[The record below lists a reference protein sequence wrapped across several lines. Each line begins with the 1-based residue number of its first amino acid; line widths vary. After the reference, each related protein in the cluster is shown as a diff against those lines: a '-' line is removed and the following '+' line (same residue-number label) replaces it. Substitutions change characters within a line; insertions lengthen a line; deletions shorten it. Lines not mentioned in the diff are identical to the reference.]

1 MSTATKKM
9 NGTSKKQTSKKSG
22 SIAGNKPTKK
32 YSRNGI
38 EDIAFEMSEIEQA
51 QYKQNKATESDL
63 SEVVKDIKK
72 NLTHLT
78 LTDYEEKLDYAE
90 IKIIKNPKVLVIE
103 DGEITED
110 YEDIKLPDGNTYQC
124 YKSFGI
130 DFNVHTTRG
139 NGRSMKKGQK
149 LTKSCKS
156 YVLSAITKPNS
167 IIWNSTKFN
176 IICDS
181 KRLEIRED
189 GIYLILEG
197 DIQIRDGGN
206 RSVGLEMVK
215 QYIKKYNLKDVETV
229 LADMIQ
235 EFIVRERGT
244 FEDDMESAIACINQN
259 NSTPHK
265 DVERIRSLGALNDIP
280 LYCGK
285 YSNNVVIRE
294 AEITDDSTFVVDFL
308 EDAGCFDYF
317 RYFTEISEIYAKTKN
332 KSEKV
337 HNHCVKN
344 YMDTTLINKIEAACM
359 NGKFESETWFGF
371 LDGIGEELFELH
383 MFLNNEFLKMVQ
395 KKVES
400 GEFSESY
407 ITTICSNYEVGRKKL
422 NWTKGYRKY
431 VVTCLKPLLCKDS
444 SGNICFK
451 YSPVEALKNED
462 FLDDVLF
469 GIETATSID
478 NISDTHKSKSR
489 KASSSDYRNVKI
501 AQKLY
506 NEAKKSLR
514 RRLDIKF

>member
-1 MSTATKKM
+1 MATATKKM

-22 SIAGNKPTKK
+22 TIIGNAPTKK
-32 YSRNGI
+32 HSRNGI

-51 QYKQNKATESDL
+51 QYKQTKATESDL

-90 IKIIKNPKVLVIE
+90 IKIIKNLKVLVIE
-103 DGEITED
+103 DGEIIED

-176 IICDS
+176 IICDK

-229 LADMIQ
+229 IADMIQ
-235 EFIVRERGT
+235 
-244 FEDDMESAIACINQN
+244 
-259 NSTPHK
+259 
-265 DVERIRSLGALNDIP
+265 
-280 LYCGK
+280 
-285 YSNNVVIRE
+285 
-294 AEITDDSTFVVDFL
+294 
-308 EDAGCFDYF
+308 
-317 RYFTEISEIYAKTKN
+317 
-332 KSEKV
+332 
-337 HNHCVKN
+337 
-344 YMDTTLINKIEAACM
+344 
-359 NGKFESETWFGF
+359 
-371 LDGIGEELFELH
+371 
-383 MFLNNEFLKMVQ
+383 
-395 KKVES
+395 
-400 GEFSESY
+400 
-407 ITTICSNYEVGRKKL
+407 
-422 NWTKGYRKY
+422 
-431 VVTCLKPLLCKDS
+431 
-444 SGNICFK
+444 
-451 YSPVEALKNED
+451 
-462 FLDDVLF
+462 
-469 GIETATSID
+469 
-478 NISDTHKSKSR
+478 
-489 KASSSDYRNVKI
+489 
-501 AQKLY
+501 
-506 NEAKKSLR
+506 
-514 RRLDIKF
+514 